1 MDFHELGLTGPI
13 LKAIDSENYDKPTP
27 IQKAVIPKFLNN
39 HDIVGIAQ
47 TGTGKT
53 AAFVLPILERLIKK
67 NKKNPPK
74 SFPVLILVPTR
85 ELAMQ
90 IIDKIRTYGKIIRP
104 KAVLI
109 VGGAKPGPQI
119 KSLKDG
125 ADIVVATPGRLLDH
139 VKSKVAYLNITNTV
153 ILDEADQMLDLGF
166 MPSIKLIMS
175 NISKTKQAV
184 LLSATMPKAVR
195 SLANEFLNSPEEV
208 NVAPAA
214 RPIDL
219 IDQRV
224 FIVKREAK
232 LKFIQ
237 DIFNNHNVYRS
248 IVFVRTKIRANK
260 LASKLKI
267 SGIDVD
273 AIHGDKS
280 QSQRTRTLK
289 NFRIGKLNILIAT
302 DIAARGIDVDNISH
316 IINYDMPNESEIYIH
331 RIGRT
336 ARAGK
341 SGIAISLCDLSEK
354 RKLKSIEK
362 LIGYSLYAK
371 VLNVSETLTLGNAK
385 KNITVKDKINTKNE
399 VNNNK
404 EGKSTKKRNL
414 AKLFTKKAKKRFA
427 EKRKKRIRQD
437 LHQSIDQSNIKSSR
451 QKDKKLK
458 NHSVNKRKLSV
469 KKKLNK
475 RKSLLNLADAFYGK
489 NDN

>member
-1 MDFHELGLTGPI
+1 MDFNELGLTGPI
-13 LKAIDSENYDKPTP
+13 LKAIASENYDKPTP
-27 IQKAVIPKFLNN
+27 IQNAVIPKFLNN

-139 VKSKVAYLNITNTV
+139 VKSKVAYLNNTNTV

-175 NISKTKQAV
+175 NISKSKQAV

-195 SLANEFLNSPEEV
+195 SLANEFLNNPEEV
-208 NVAPAA
+208 NVAPTA
-214 RPIDL
+214 RPIEL

-232 LKFIQ
+232 LKFLK
-237 DIFNNHNVYRS
+237 DIFDNHNIYRS
-248 IVFVRTKIRANK
+248 IVFVRTKIGANK
-260 LASKLKI
+260 LATKLKT

-289 NFRIGKLNILIAT
+289 NFRSGKLNILI
-302 DIAARGIDVDNISH
+302 S
-316 IINYDMPNESEIYIH
+316 
-331 RIGRT
+331 
-336 ARAGK
+336 
-341 SGIAISLCDLSEK
+341 
-354 RKLKSIEK
+354 
-362 LIGYSLYAK
+362 
-371 VLNVSETLTLGNAK
+371 
-385 KNITVKDKINTKNE
+385 
-399 VNNNK
+399 
-404 EGKSTKKRNL
+404 
-414 AKLFTKKAKKRFA
+414 F
-427 EKRKKRIRQD
+427 
-437 LHQSIDQSNIKSSR
+437 
-451 QKDKKLK
+451 
-458 NHSVNKRKLSV
+458 
-469 KKKLNK
+469 
-475 RKSLLNLADAFYGK
+475 SLLK
-489 NDN
+489 